1 MRIINTDNIVNVVK
15 KMCIE
20 SNFNLNSDIKN
31 ALKEGKEKEES
42 PIGKEI
48 LKNILIN
55 ADISEKNR
63 VPMCQDTGMV
73 VVFVEI
79 GEEIFIDGNI
89 KDAIN
94 EGVRLG
100 YREGFLRKSIVS
112 DPIYRENTN
121 DNTPAV
127 IHYDFVK
134 GNKLKLTIAPKGFGS
149 ENMGKLKMLKPSDGI
164 EGVRKFILE
173 TVSEAGSNPCP
184 PIVVGVGIGGTMDK
198 VTEIAKK
205 ASIRPINEYNKIKY
219 IEEFEKQM
227 LLDINKLGI
236 GPQGLGGTVT
246 AIGVNV
252 EIFPTHIAGLPVAV
266 NISCHATRHM
276 EVIL

>member
-1 MRIINTDNIVNVVK
+1 MRIINTDNIVNAVK

-73 VVFVEI
+73 VVFAEI

-173 TVSEAGSNPCP
+173 TVGEAGPNPCP

>member
-1 MRIINTDNIVNVVK
+1 MRVINTDNIVNAVK

-31 ALKEGKEKEES
+31 ALKEGEKKEES

-73 VVFVEI
+73 VVFAEI

-100 YREGFLRKSIVS
+100 YRDGFLRKSVVS
-112 DPIYRENTN
+112 DPIFRENTN

-134 GNKLKLTIAPKGFGS
+134 GSELKIIIAPKGFGS

-173 TVSEAGSNPCP
+173 TVSEAGPNPCP

>member
-1 MRIINTDNIVNVVK
+1 MRIINTDDIVNVVK
-15 KMCIE
+15 EMCIE

-31 ALKEGKEKEES
+31 ALAEGEREEES

-79 GEEIFIDGNI
+79 GEEVFIDGNI
-89 KDAIN
+89 KNAIN

-100 YREGFLRKSIVS
+100 YKDGFLRKSVVS
-112 DPIYRENTN
+112 DPIIRENTN

-134 GNKLKLTIAPKGFGS
+134 GSELKITIAPKGFGS

-173 TVSEAGSNPCP
+173 TVSEAGPNPCP

-205 ASIRPINEYNKIKY
+205 ALIRPINKYNEIKY

-227 LLDINKLGI
+227 LLDINRLGI

-252 EIFPTHIAGLPVAV
+252 EIYPTHIAGLPVAV
-266 NISCHATRHM
+266 NINCHASRHM

>member
-1 MRIINTDNIVNVVK
+1 MRIINTDNIVNAVK

-31 ALKEGKEKEES
+31 ALKEGEKKEES
-42 PIGKEI
+42 PIGQEI

-73 VVFVEI
+73 VVFAEI

-173 TVSEAGSNPCP
+173 TVGEAGPNPCP

>member
-1 MRIINTDNIVNVVK
+1 MRIINTDDIVNVVK

-31 ALKEGKEKEES
+31 ALKEGEKKEES
-42 PIGKEI
+42 PIGQEI

-79 GEEIFIDGNI
+79 GEEVFIDGNI

-100 YREGFLRKSIVS
+100 YREGFLRKSVVS

-134 GNKLKLTIAPKGFGS
+134 GNQLKLTIAPKGFGS

-164 EGVRKFILE
+164 EGVREFILK
-173 TVSEAGSNPCP
+173 TVSEAGPNPCP

-205 ASIRPINEYNKIKY
+205 ASIRPINECNKVKY

-227 LLDINKLGI
+227 LIDINKLGI